1 MVIELSLGGR
11 MWSECWA
18 VDHVRCWTQKRDL
31 MLSLITKATL
41 VFKDVVVDCVN
52 DDYDA
57 SGP

>member
-1 MVIELSLGGR
+1 MLGSRSRALLG
-11 MWSECWA
+11 
-18 VDHVRCWTQKRDL
+18 QKRDL